1 MCTDSCDSPQISI
14 FFFFFNHTGDLV
26 PFKLQCGYS
35 VWISKPGGGGEEAG
49 SECGAQLAAG
59 VWRLGVPSSAAGIL
73 NIAFVLC

>member
-1 MCTDSCDSPQISI
+1 MPI
-14 FFFFFNHTGDLV
+14 
-26 PFKLQCGYS
+26 KLQCGYS